1 MNHCSWSTSVG
12 KGIGTFVGAG
22 VGASVGS
29 WVAVDVGDSVGKMIV
44 GGVEG
49 GVGDGV
55 GNSVGGGVGGDVQEL
70 EIASLSTASG
80 KVSERASVVTLAMA
94 MGRVPSTGNR
104 ARFSTSSR

>member
-1 MNHCSWSTSVG
+1 MCRHDVVG
-12 KGIGTFVGAG
+12 RRGRWFVG
-22 VGASVGS
+22 VGD
-29 WVAVDVGDSVGKMIV
+29 DVG
-44 GGVEG
+44 GGAGEG
-49 GVGDGV
+49 DGDGV

-104 ARFSTSSR
+104 VRFSTSSR